1 MFHLDNNSGVSAMPP
16 VGTVQSSAPRWF
28 TEGGGGT
35 PASYPGADWYNI
47 IQAELLNFLSAY
59 GIAPDKAD
67 LSQLQKAIEAAIK
80 DKATAKSPLL
90 TAIAALVTSADKMP
104 YFNGKDTVA
113 MTALTAFAREVLAQ
127 TDAAGVLSKLGLSKV
142 MIGDW
147 GYKMGF
153 IADIKDQPYINHQ
166 ASGDNIL
173 LATLDA
179 MTTAL
184 ADKQNKDTTLTSLS
198 GKSIAELR
206 TYLELKSAALR
217 DIGTGANQIPDMS
230 VQGFGSNWIKT
241 VGGMIIQKGSVLIP
255 TGQNYAT
262 TAFPI
267 PFLSGGVV
275 NLTWSDT
282 PSNTGTT
289 SNITYGVVV
298 GSNLNTGFQAWM
310 AGAGGY
316 NLTYIAIGY

>member
-1 MFHLDNNSGVSAMPP
+1 
-16 VGTVQSSAPRWF
+16 
-28 TEGGGGT
+28 
-35 PASYPGADWYNI
+35 
-47 IQAELLNFLSAY
+47 
-59 GIAPDKAD
+59 
-67 LSQLQKAIEAAIK
+67 
-80 DKATAKSPLL
+80 
-90 TAIAALVTSADKMP
+90 
-104 YFNGKDTVA
+104 
-113 MTALTAFAREVLAQ
+113 
-127 TDAAGVLSKLGLSKV
+127 LGLSKV

>member
-1 MFHLDNNSGVSAMPP
+1 
-16 VGTVQSSAPRWF
+16 
-28 TEGGGGT
+28 
-35 PASYPGADWYNI
+35 
-47 IQAELLNFLSAY
+47 
-59 GIAPDKAD
+59 
-67 LSQLQKAIEAAIK
+67 
-80 DKATAKSPLL
+80 
-90 TAIAALVTSADKMP
+90 
-104 YFNGKDTVA
+104 
-113 MTALTAFAREVLAQ
+113 
-127 TDAAGVLSKLGLSKV
+127 

-289 SNITYGVVV
+289 SN
-298 GSNLNTGFQAWM
+298 
-310 AGAGGY
+310 
-316 NLTYIAIGY
+316 

>member
-275 NLTWSDT
+275 N
-282 PSNTGTT
+282 
-289 SNITYGVVV
+289 
-298 GSNLNTGFQAWM
+298 
-310 AGAGGY
+310 
-316 NLTYIAIGY
+316 

>member
-1 MFHLDNNSGVSAMPP
+1 MFHVDNNSAVPVMPAVKPVVSA
-16 VGTVQSSAPRWF
+16 VTSFF
-28 TEGGGGT
+28 TEGGNGVPPT
-35 PASYPGADWYNI
+35 YPGPDWFNI
-47 IQAELLNFLSAY
+47 IQSELLAVLAAA
-59 GIAPDKAD
+59 GITPDKASNVQLLAAMRALFLD
-67 LSQLQKAIEAAIK
+67 TSQNGADIQ
-80 DKATAKSPLL
+80 DKALFLK
-90 TAIAALVTSADKMP
+90 
-104 YFNGKDTVA
+104 N
-113 MTALTAFAREVLAQ
+113 
-127 TDAAGVLSKLGLSKV
+127 LGLSKV

-289 SNITYGVVV
+289 SN
-298 GSNLNTGFQAWM
+298 
-310 AGAGGY
+310 
-316 NLTYIAIGY
+316 

>member
-1 MFHLDNNSGVSAMPP
+1 MKPLMPP
-16 VGTVQSSAPRWF
+16 IDTPDKLFHDGNPATGAEGTIVPAEHLNNEQASIRDLQSEMIAIL
-28 TEGGGGT
+28 T
-35 PASYPGADWYNI
+35 AA
-47 IQAELLNFLSAY
+47 AM
-59 GIAPDKAD
+59 APDSTAG
-67 LSQLQKAIEAAIK
+67 QL
-80 DKATAKSPLL
+80 L
-90 TAIAALVTSADKMP
+90 AALNKLYAPGNDTLGALASLVGAANKLP
-104 YFNGKDTVA
+104 YFTGPKGAALTD
-113 MTALTAFAREVLAQ
+113 LTAFARTLLSRS
-127 TDAAGVLSKLGLSKV
+127 DAAGVLSDLGLSKV

>member
-1 MFHLDNNSGVSAMPP
+1 MFHVDNNSAVPVMPAVKPVVSA
-16 VGTVQSSAPRWF
+16 VTSFF
-28 TEGGGGT
+28 TEGGNGVPPT
-35 PASYPGADWYNI
+35 YPGPDWFNI
-47 IQAELLNFLSAY
+47 IQSELLAVLAAA
-59 GIAPDKAD
+59 GITPDKASNVQLLAAMRALFLD
-67 LSQLQKAIEAAIK
+67 TSQNGADIQ
-80 DKATAKSPLL
+80 DKALFLK
-90 TAIAALVTSADKMP
+90 
-104 YFNGKDTVA
+104 N
-113 MTALTAFAREVLAQ
+113 
-127 TDAAGVLSKLGLSKV
+127 LGLSKV

>member
-275 NLTWSDT
+275 NLRLA
-282 PSNTGTT
+282 P
-289 SNITYGVVV
+289 
-298 GSNLNTGFQAWM
+298 
-310 AGAGGY
+310 
-316 NLTYIAIGY
+316 